1 MDWFLQA
8 LSLVSVISLIASVVA
23 YETDRRERDRHR
35 KLIESLLHD
44 SLEKID
50 ILSKQETPNAKE
62 DETGPKTSLRSQTA
76 EADAAT

>member
-50 ILSKQETPNAKE
+50 ILSKQESPNAKE
-62 DETGPKTSLRSQTA
+62 DKAGPTTSLRSQTA